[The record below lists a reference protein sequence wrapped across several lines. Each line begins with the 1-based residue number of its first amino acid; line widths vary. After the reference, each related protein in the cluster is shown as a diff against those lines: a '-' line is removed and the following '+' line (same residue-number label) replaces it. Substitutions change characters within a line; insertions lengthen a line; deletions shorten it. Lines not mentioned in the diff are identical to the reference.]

1 MKLRVNVKS
10 VSKRRKAVEETVCG
24 IAGCPGT
31 VRELILAVVDS
42 QVKEYNRRLER
53 SEMLLQDSGPG
64 GLPGASQSK
73 GFPEVL
79 ACLTKEE
86 IEDQAERGKVGFGIS
101 YGEKRADKEAAGKN
115 AIQCF
120 EDGIYRIFMDG
131 QPLEGLEDKI
141 VVTEDKVFTFVRLTM
156 LTGRMW

>member
-10 VSKRRKAVEETVCG
+10 VSKRRKAVEETVCEV
-24 IAGCPGT
+24 AGCPGT
-31 VRELILAVVDS
+31 VRELILVVVDS
-42 QVKEYNRRLER
+42 QVEEYNSRLEQ
-53 SEMLLQDSGPG
+53 SEMLLQDFSRPG
-64 GLPGASQSK
+64 SSPAAL
-73 GFPEVL
+73 PEVL

-86 IEDQAERGKVGFGIS
+86 IEDQAEKGKISFGIS
-101 YGEKRADKEAAGKN
+101 YGEKKADKKAAGKN

-131 QPLEGLEDKI
+131 QSLEELEERI
-141 VVTEDKVFTFVRLTM
+141 VVTEEKVFTFVRLTM